1 MILKISRDCSL
12 LAYLV
17 AYLGLCGEYG
27 SVDLGRDDD
36 DRRRHLTIRLV
47 LKVSVNRWA
56 PQLKKS
62 KLGHR

>member
-1 MILKISRDCSL
+1 V

-36 DRRRHLTIRLV
+36 DRGRHLTIRLV
-47 LKVSVNRWA
+47 IKESINRWA
-56 PQLKKS
+56 RQLNKK
-62 KLGHR
+62 